1 MTDLETAKRAQ
12 EDAVRSIIQESM
24 SKTGPKINEF
34 VTLGGAIEVT
44 AARSSNFSGKTSDT
58 VSISTAELD
67 LEIRANEWMLGTLVL
82 NYDSGTNILFP
93 TTNGTNIGVDRV
105 TVDQAT
111 VLIGDVQRFP
121 IFMKVGRDVLAFGT
135 STGTQRLDVLSI
147 NNPLSIEVFET
158 RRNAIGVGFAFPTP
172 EPGPPPPPVVVPPV
186 RPLVLNPLVSS
197 LGKWM
202 GYVPSPLRP
211 KPPTP
216 MTFAPRPPPFYGM
229 LYGYD
234 ANSEGI
240 NRHMSGSL
248 NGRLGYQASGHCG
261 LPYSELTESWVC
273 PWSFDLAVDYISSVF
288 DSNFLTQEYQNF
300 LPQIGKVPGMAV
312 SLKAAIGRFLLITE
326 WNGALNAAR
335 FVDDAGRNISMTPS
349 AWQVSLGYQFDW
361 NPWVE
366 TIGGQGTYIA
376 VGYSRSAGLAGVTST
391 ATGAPTRV
399 GTVPQSR
406 LILTAG
412 EWVMEGAR
420 VILEYSHIWDYP
432 VSQGGTGRQAD
443 GVFLGLT
450 YVW

>member
-1 MTDLETAKRAQ
+1 MRGIGNANGLGDAISDRTMRNPNGTSKLRLVQSFMRRTAGLSGCATTALLCLPFCISAPALAATDDEVEILKKAIQDLREQNDRLSRRLTILESDLARRKPPPASQHAQQQPQPPSPQAPAKPPTLARSQVEPPPQTKSAPAPADASLEQRVTDLETAKRAQ

-248 NGRLGYQASGHCG
+248 
-261 LPYSELTESWVC
+261 
-273 PWSFDLAVDYISSVF
+273 
-288 DSNFLTQEYQNF
+288 
-300 LPQIGKVPGMAV
+300 
-312 SLKAAIGRFLLITE
+312 
-326 WNGALNAAR
+326 
-335 FVDDAGRNISMTPS
+335 
-349 AWQVSLGYQFDW
+349 
-361 NPWVE
+361 
-366 TIGGQGTYIA
+366 
-376 VGYSRSAGLAGVTST
+376 
-391 ATGAPTRV
+391 
-399 GTVPQSR
+399 
-406 LILTAG
+406 
-412 EWVMEGAR
+412 
-420 VILEYSHIWDYP
+420 
-432 VSQGGTGRQAD
+432 
-443 GVFLGLT
+443 
-450 YVW
+450 